1 MQKEHDLQVKCYQF
15 VKNNFPRHSRL
26 FFAIPNGGTRNK
38 IEASRMKQSG
48 TTSGVPDLQFIHAGK
63 TTFFELKREKGS
75 RVSEEQ
81 KKFISDAKR
90 NKIAV
95 YLIKTEKQF
104 IEIFLNLIYE
114 EMKPFYTEEHI
125 RQSYTD
131 LLKIYEIPLA
141 GMTFQ
146 EWQYQNKVWTFI
158 FKMEIDSRIII
169 SDICEKQNI
178 ETFTNLVRKFIILE
192 MDEANGFTLQ
202 FSADYSAFQ
211 KLNKFKFD
219 LK

>member
-1 MQKEHDLQVKCYQF
+1 M
-15 VKNNFPRHSRL
+15 
-26 FFAIPNGGTRNK
+26 FFAIPNGGTRNV

-48 TTSGVPDLQFIHAGK
+48 TTKGVPDLQFVHNGK

-81 KKFISDAKR
+81 KKFISDAKK

-104 IEIFLNLIYE
+104 IEIFLNLIYN
-114 EMKPFYTEEHI
+114 EMKPFYSEDHI

-141 GMTFQ
+141 GMTFP

-158 FKMEIDSRIII
+158 FEMELDSRIII

-178 ETFTNLVRKFIILE
+178 EKFTSLIRKFIVLE

-211 KLNKFKFD
+211 KLKKFKFD